1 MNQTKTKIMNSYIIK
16 ADGTQVPYAP
26 ANGKT
31 FTLKEMQTA
40 VGGYIERVGT
50 YQNKGI
56 WANEE
61 GLLRRLPVNEK
72 ASHLCYREI
81 VGDVLVCP
89 ENYVR

>member
-1 MNQTKTKIMNSYIIK
+1 MNSYIIK

-26 ANGKT
+26 ADGRA
-31 FTLKEMQTA
+31 FTLKEMQAA

-61 GLLRRLPVNEK
+61 GRLRGLPVNEK
-72 ASHLCYREI
+72 ASYMCYREI

-89 ENYVR
+89 EEYVR